1 MFHLPIRV
9 LLVAASVTTS
19 AWAADPADPA
29 APTRPLDHRSVFETY
44 RAGSTSAV
52 GNWREA
58 NDVVGRQAGGHA
70 HDHGG
75 TAAAP
80 PDRHA
85 GHDHGAPS
93 AADAH
98 TGHGAGAPAGGAAK
112 HDHGAAGG
120 DAKPHHCPH
129 HAALHESMH
138 GHKQGGSSG
147 AMKPDH
153 GHRCHHGSKEG
164 GDAHKH

>member
-58 NDVVGRQAGGHA
+58 NDAVGRQAGGHA
-70 HDHGG
+70 HDHGS

-80 PDRHA
+80 PDPHA
-85 GHDHGAPS
+85 G
-93 AADAH
+93 
-98 TGHGAGAPAGGAAK
+98 
-112 HDHGAAGG
+112 HGAAGG
-120 DAKPHHCPH
+120 EAKPHHCPH